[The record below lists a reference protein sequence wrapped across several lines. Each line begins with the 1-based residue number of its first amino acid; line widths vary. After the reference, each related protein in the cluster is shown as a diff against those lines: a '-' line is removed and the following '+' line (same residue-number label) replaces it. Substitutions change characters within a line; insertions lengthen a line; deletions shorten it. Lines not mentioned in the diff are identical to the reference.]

1 MTYHYSLLRFVPDP
15 ARGEFINLGILAGDD
30 DARDWELRLV
40 QNLRRLK
47 AIDDKD
53 ALGLA
58 LAFAA
63 RLEEHIVATDQIP
76 ETTSVAPISTEWL
89 ASLAGE
95 MQNVVQL
102 TEPTP
107 LVAES
112 AEAALDTLFTE
123 FIVDPAAQRFRFQK
137 KHRAVASTRRAYR
150 DHEVPEDAILEPAPV
165 TAGPYDGRFDF
176 AVSNG
181 SVVQLVQCWSFQL
194 PNQAELAEQ
203 VKAWAW
209 VVRELRDRGG
219 AMRYGERDVRVPE
232 GEAVEIA
239 AVFIPPFEGQE
250 DTSAFEEARA
260 AFDETSVRQL
270 TPDEADEVGRSA
282 ADRLQL
288 VA

>member
-53 ALGLA
+53 ALSLA

-63 RLEEHIVATDQIP
+63 QLENHIVASEQLPD
-76 ETTSVAPISTEWL
+76 TTAVAPISMKWL
-89 ASLAGE
+89 ATLAGE

-102 TEPTP
+102 TEPAP
-107 LVAES
+107 MVADS
-112 AEAALDTLFTE
+112 AEEALDTLFAE
-123 FIVDPAAQRFRFQK
+123 FIVDPAAQRYRFLK
-137 KHRAVASTRRAYR
+137 KHRALASTRRAYR
-150 DHEVPEDAILEPAPV
+150 DHEVPDAAIIERAPV
-165 TAGPYDGRFDF
+165 TAGPYDGLFDF
-176 AVSNG
+176 AVANG

-209 VVRELRDRGG
+209 VVHELNERGG
-219 AMRYGERDVRVPE
+219 ALRAGERDVTVPHRE
-232 GEAVEIA
+232 VEIA
-239 AVFIPPFEGQE
+239 AVYVPPAADQHEAP
-250 DTSAFEEARA
+250 AFTEAQA
-260 AFDETSVRQL
+260 AFDETGVRAL
-270 TPDEADEVGRSA
+270 TYDAADLLGQSA
-282 ADRLQL
+282 AERLQV